1 MKNIINQMMYL
12 LVMLAALL
20 STIACEKFVE
30 TDFPNNQLATEMIFE
45 DEKTADA
52 ALAGLY
58 SGLWTG
64 SVISGTSDGSGAL
77 LGTYS
82 DDITCVFT
90 SAGNAILDI
99 YNNQPL
105 ATNSTVSLVWTN
117 AYQQIYMANSIIE
130 GVERSKSLSESAK
143 DRIKGEALMIRSL
156 IYFYL
161 YQIYGEIPY
170 TDTTDYV
177 YNSTLNRMPKDQ
189 FLIKL
194 ETDISEAVNLLPT
207 AYRNAE
213 RIYINKVV
221 GYVVLAKMKMLIGKW
236 QEAEILCQTVIQN
249 PDYVFQNDLSKVF
262 QKTGKHIIWQL
273 KPKNNTDPTNEALLY
288 NFVSAPTSFVLNP
301 DLINSFSMG
310 DLRRQQYFV
319 AVVFGSQTN
328 YKQTKYKVTTTT
340 NSTEYSVIY
349 RLEDVYLM
357 LAESLMKQNKTA
369 QAVPFIN
376 YTRQRAGLT
385 ALTTSISQSQAME
398 EIKNERRKEFFAEHG
413 NRFLDLKRWGQL
425 DQLKPV
431 KVNWKATNQFFP
443 LPQKEMLLNM
453 NLTPQN
459 DGY

>member
-1 MKNIINQMMYL
+1 MKNIINHIISL
-12 LVMLAALL
+12 LLMIIALF
-20 STIACEKFVE
+20 SSFSCEKFVE
-30 TDFPNNQLATEMIFE
+30 TDFPNNQLATELVFE

-58 SGLWTG
+58 AGLWSG
-64 SVISGTSDGSGAL
+64 SVISGTSDGSGTL
-77 LGTYS
+77 LGTYA
-82 DDITCVFT
+82 DDLTCVFT

-99 YNNQPL
+99 HNNQPL
-105 ATNSTVSLVWTN
+105 ATNATVSLVWTN

-130 GVERSKSLSESAK
+130 GAERSKSLSASAK
-143 DRIKGEALMIRSL
+143 DRIKGEAELMRSL

-170 TDTTDYV
+170 TDTTDYL
-177 YNSTLNRMPKDQ
+177 YNSSLNRMPKEQ
-189 FLIKL
+189 FLVKL
-194 ETDISEAVNLLPT
+194 ETDLSEAVNLLPS

-213 RIYINKVV
+213 RIYVNKAV
-221 GYVVLAKMKMLIGKW
+221 GYMILAKMKMLIGKW
-236 QEAEILCQTVIQN
+236 QEAEVLCQTIIQN
-249 PDYVFQNDLSKVF
+249 GDYVFQNDLSKVF

-301 DLINSFSMG
+301 NLINSFSAN
-310 DLRRQQYFV
+310 DLRRQQYFT
-319 AVVFGSQTN
+319 AVIFGSQTN
-328 YKQTKYKVTTTT
+328 YKQTKYKVTTAT

-357 LAESLMKQNKTA
+357 LAESLIRQNKTA

-385 ALTTSISQSQAME
+385 ALNTSITQSQAMDE
-398 EIKNERRKEFFAEHG
+398 VKNERRKEFFAEHG

-431 KVNWKATNQFFP
+431 KPNWKLTNQFFP
-443 LPQKEMLLNM
+443 LPQKEMLLNK

>member
-170 TDTTDYV
+170 TDTTDYL

-194 ETDISEAVNLLPT
+194 ETDMSEAVNLLPT

-213 RIYINKVV
+213 RIYINKGV
-221 GYVVLAKMKMLIGKW
+221 GYLVLAKMKMLIGNW
-236 QEAEILCQTVIQN
+236 QEAEVLCQAVIQN
-249 PDYVFQNDLSKVF
+249 ADYVFQNDLSKDITIF
-262 QKTGKHIIWQL
+262 
-273 KPKNNTDPTNEALLY
+273 
-288 NFVSAPTSFVLNP
+288 
-301 DLINSFSMG
+301 
-310 DLRRQQYFV
+310 RYF
-319 AVVFGSQTN
+319 
-328 YKQTKYKVTTTT
+328 
-340 NSTEYSVIY
+340 I
-349 RLEDVYLM
+349 
-357 LAESLMKQNKTA
+357 
-369 QAVPFIN
+369 
-376 YTRQRAGLT
+376 
-385 ALTTSISQSQAME
+385 
-398 EIKNERRKEFFAEHG
+398 
-413 NRFLDLKRWGQL
+413 
-425 DQLKPV
+425 
-431 KVNWKATNQFFP
+431 
-443 LPQKEMLLNM
+443 
-453 NLTPQN
+453 
-459 DGY
+459 